1 MINMKTIICIILIMI
16 LPIIA
21 FAGGITEA
29 QEEAAVTK
37 EAGPQY
43 GGTLTLASTQGD
55 PTTAD
60 FHQQQWPTAIYA
72 PPVLDYLL
80 TGDVDTYG
88 PRGTN
93 QFPFRAVLRVPPEFT
108 GGGVTESWEL
118 SHDGKTI
125 TFHIR
130 PGVYWAAIGK
140 EHVMES
146 REFTAYDAE
155 FSTKRFYEHCTW
167 MLDLCPIE
175 SMYAVDKYTFVVE
188 MPAFTSVWP
197 SRIGAGWA
205 NTLYAPEVVE
215 AGAHNWNNLV
225 GTGPWMVKE
234 YIPGSAMIY
243 ERNPLYWDKTVI
255 DGVEYEIPFL
265 DEMVYTIISD
275 ESTRIAALRTG
286 KLDLVGGFETSVPLR
301 YKDTLSSTS
310 PDLILEEVLDTLG
323 HYVEFFAQNDGL
335 PPQITTDVDVR
346 RALMIGAD
354 LEAVAEAVFLKA
366 EVHSWPAS
374 YLDQDVFTPFDELP
388 ESSQELFNYD
398 PAKAKQLLADAGY
411 PDGFE
416 LTMVIDA
423 ASSLHLDQ
431 ASMLKDQWAK
441 IGVEL
446 GLRVMESGA
455 MQEFTHTDAGE
466 SPPFHLRLGRESS
479 HAAEISIGGRIAG
492 GFRPGV
498 PPYYDARFKDGNK
511 TVDTEGRNAIYKEIS
526 LRAIGE
532 VIHIPLGTPYLLLA
546 HWPWVKNWYGE
557 TEESAWS
564 TAHTN
569 ARVWID
575 QDLKKEMGY

>member
-1 MINMKTIICIILIMI
+1 MTKMKVTIAVVLIMFFP
-16 LPIIA
+16 LIA
-21 FAGGITEA
+21 FAGGEKET
-29 QEEAAVTK
+29 AAA
-37 EAGPQY
+37 AGDGPKY

-80 TGDVDTYG
+80 TGDVDKYG

-93 QFPFRAVLRVPPEFT
+93 QFTFRAVLRVPPEFT

-118 SHDGKTI
+118 STDGSKI

-155 FSTKRFYEHCTW
+155 FTTKRFYEHCTW
-167 MLDLCPIE
+167 LHDLCPVD
-175 SMYAVDKYTFVVE
+175 SMYAVDKYTFVIE
-188 MPAFTSVWP
+188 MPTFTSVWP
-197 SRIGAGWA
+197 SRLGAGWA

-215 AGAHNWNNLV
+215 AGAHDWNNLV

-243 ERNPLYWDKTVI
+243 EKNPLYWDTTVI
-255 DGVEYEIPFL
+255 DGKEYEIPFL
-265 DEMVYTIISD
+265 DEMIYTIISD
-275 ESTRIAALRTG
+275 ESTRISALRTG
-286 KLDLVGGFETSVPLR
+286 KLDMVGGFETSVPLR
-301 YKDTLSSTS
+301 YQDNLKSTA

-323 HYVEFFAQNDGL
+323 HYVEFFAFNEGL
-335 PPQITTDVDVR
+335 PPEITTDVNIR
-346 RALMIGAD
+346 RALMIGLD
-354 LEAVAEAVFLKA
+354 LDAIAEAVFLRA

-374 YLDQDVFTPFDELP
+374 YLDQAVFTPFDELSA
-388 ESSQELFNYD
+388 SSQELFSFNTE
-398 PAKAKQLLADAGY
+398 KAKQLLADAGY
-411 PDGFE
+411 PDGFKP
-416 LTMVIDA
+416 TMVIDS
-423 ASSLHLDQ
+423 ASTLHLDI

-446 GLRVMESGA
+446 DLRVMESGA

-466 SPPFHLRLGRESS
+466 KPPFHLRLGRESS

-492 GFRPGV
+492 PRPGV
-498 PPYYDARFKDGNK
+498 PSYFDKRFKEGNQ
-511 TVDTEGRNAIYKEIS
+511 TVNSDARNAIYREIC
-526 LRAIGE
+526 LRAIDE
-532 VIHIPLGTPYLLLA
+532 VIHIPIGTPYLLLA

-569 ARVWID
+569 ARIWID
-575 QDLKKEMGY
+575 QDLKKEMGF